1 MANLTLTEASRDQ
14 ELVAQRI
21 LRLDSDCG
29 FSGIRSDALGEG
41 ERCYVILH
49 GEEVVGFYSFRWAS
63 SQIFYFFIA
72 PTWRKKGIGTQ
83 ALRQLIVELREQGLD
98 HVVVNMTPGSEPFW
112 CAAFGSLESKS
123 EWSGRHRFDI

>member
-1 MANLTLTEASRDQ
+1 MANLTLTEASKDQ
-14 ELVAQRI
+14 ELAAQRI

-29 FSGIRSDALGEG
+29 FSGIRSDALDEG

-83 ALRQLIVELREQGLD
+83 ALEQLIAELREQRVD
-98 HVVVNMTPGSEPFW
+98 HVVVNMTPGSESFW
-112 CAAFGSLESKS
+112 HAAFRSLKSKS